1 MDYLKQFS
9 KGNRSFSGNFP
20 ILSKI
25 SDCSVGYVDIVQPI
39 PRESFSCAL
48 VGLLES
54 PGESTSFYDGYTI
67 EVRYSNNSGPC
78 QGGHSCNAAR
88 FRLLGNGVLI
98 GVADLNNDP
107 GGGDRDT
114 SLTINSELARQIR
127 ESSPNNNILQL
138 SLVCDIRPDENG
150 GWGLGKC
157 HENVTWIRVYSE
169 NDPFNYLY
177 DGCPIGNFLELYPQS
192 DTQSY
197 IKIYYESLD
206 GKIIEC
212 YRPPIAGCTNPY
224 RENYNPN
231 AEILDDSCGD
241 SILHIIDLN
250 YDISDIIK
258 SDNGFSYHNNSSISS
273 NIKQIIYSGNGTFR
287 SSNSSTSSNIKQ
299 IIYSGNGTFRS
310 SNSQT
315 ENSLGSIFQS
325 SDGII
330 ISNNSSPSMNLKNIT
345 QSSDGIIIS
354 NNSSPS
360 MNLKNITQSLY
371 GIIISN
377 NSSPSMNLEN
387 ITQSLYGTIR

>member
-287 SSNSSTSSNIKQ
+287 SSNS
-299 IIYSGNGTFRS
+299 
-310 SNSQT
+310 QT
-315 ENSLGSIFQS
+315 ENSLGSIF
-325 SDGII
+325 
-330 ISNNSSPSMNLKNIT
+330 

>member
-287 SSNSSTSSNIKQ
+287 SSNS
-299 IIYSGNGTFRS
+299 
-310 SNSQT
+310 QT